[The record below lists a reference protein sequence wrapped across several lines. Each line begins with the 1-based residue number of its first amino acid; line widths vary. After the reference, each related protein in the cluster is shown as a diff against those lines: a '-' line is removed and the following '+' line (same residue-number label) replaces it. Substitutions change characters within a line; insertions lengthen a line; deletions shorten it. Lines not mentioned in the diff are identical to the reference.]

1 MRNIFILNFRKK
13 IFLAGA
19 LGLLPLGVAI
29 LVLLPLKEKSYLTD
43 QLKDTA
49 TKTASMVTEQAIP
62 YLQTH
67 DYPFVQKLLD
77 NLVKHQ
83 DVLCAYIFFNNRTIS
98 SGEVDLVQ
106 PVSISGDNERVTYKG
121 LPGIKVQRSFQI
133 AVDSDLPA
141 GPVHPAFSA
150 LPADGRVMLVL
161 STAAIGSHVL
171 HMFRYLSVFLALSL
185 GLVMTAV
192 WMASG
197 RLSVPI
203 NVLARKVGQISGNPN
218 LETDSRNPD
227 EKKGAADEIETIS
240 LSFQTLQEELARK
253 TETIQQLKKHR
264 DEFIRSSDHL
274 ENLNKSLNEV
284 ILLKNNLFMQVS
296 HEIKTPINSLSTLIQ
311 SLKKGGFP
319 PEQYPEYLSRMEK
332 LSNRIVLVLQTIIKS
347 YMSEVGKLNLD
358 KNLLNV
364 SSIVSGVIADLHPLL
379 NEKRLK
385 YIAKTANENL
395 EIVADQTRLEQ
406 ILLNL
411 LHNAIK
417 ASLAGGAI
425 TLAVEETEND
435 VIIHV
440 TDSGRGVPEEKRP
453 YLFTAIGRPD
463 LKGEDSGIGLLI
475 SKYLVELHG
484 GRIWLGAPLNTSGS
498 TFSFSIPRQAVA
510 NSNIA
515 GSHLKEKQ
523 GNG

>member
-1 MRNIFILNFRKK
+1 MRNIFKLNFRKK

-19 LGLLPLGVAI
+19 LGLFPLGVAI
-29 LVLLPLKEKSYLTD
+29 LLLLPFDENSYLTD
-43 QLKDTA
+43 QLKENGS
-49 TKTASMVTEQAIP
+49 KTASLVTEQAMP

-83 DVLCAYIFFNNRTIS
+83 DVLCATIFFNNRTIS
-98 SGEVDLVQ
+98 SGEVNLVQ
-106 PVSISGDNERVTYKG
+106 PVSKSGDNEWVTYKG
-121 LPGIKVQRSFQI
+121 LPGIKIQRSFQI
-133 AVDSDLPA
+133 SADSDLPA

-150 LPADGRVMLVL
+150 LPAEGRVMLVL
-161 STAAIGSHVL
+161 STASIGSHVL

-192 WMASG
+192 WVASG
-197 RLSVPI
+197 RLSVPL
-203 NVLARKVGQISGNPN
+203 NVLARKVVQISVNPN
-218 LETDSRNPD
+218 LETDSHNP
-227 EKKGAADEIETIS
+227 DEIETIS
-240 LSFQTLQEELARK
+240 LSIQTLQDELAGK
-253 TETIQQLKKHR
+253 TATIQQLQKHR

-311 SLKKGGFP
+311 SLKKGGVP
-319 PEQYPEYLSRMEK
+319 PVQYPEYLSRMEK
-332 LSNRIVLVLQTIIKS
+332 LSNRIVQVLQTIIKS
-347 YMSEVGKLNLD
+347 YMSEIGKLNLD

-364 SSIVSGVIADLHPLL
+364 SRIVSGVIADLHPLL
-379 NEKRLK
+379 NEKGLK
-385 YIAKTANENL
+385 CIAKTANENL

-417 ASLAGGAI
+417 ASVAGGEI

-440 TDSGRGVPEEKRP
+440 TDSGGGVPVEKRP
-453 YLFTAIGRPD
+453 HLFTTIGKPE
-463 LKGEDSGIGLLI
+463 LKGEGSGIGLII

-484 GRIWLGAPLNTSGS
+484 GRIWLEAPLNHSGS
-498 TFSFSIPRQAVA
+498 TFSFSISRQSVN
-510 NSNIA
+510 NSNTP
-515 GSHLKEKQ
+515 GSLLKEKQ